1 MLILVSH
8 TLWNESWESVQKF
21 CCGERDSRLSKYDL
35 YVRPLEVLEPSDI
48 QSADAHIVEYF
59 HPYAQLLAASLSA
72 DMNAIIAQ
80 MEVDRFNSR
89 SDHTFEDRAREIWR
103 PFIRLRMSLG
113 RCSHHLPLFNK
124 LHGKSKKMKALLLD
138 FNTIV
143 GQAREFE
150 RELGVHFQMQVA
162 IRTYEESVLSRKVG
176 YLAFF
181 FLSVSLTASIFGTNV
196 DLFSHQSL
204 RIYGLVTLGVAV
216 LFISILYVTL
226 NCPMAKLLYGVK
238 QRWAWLKWVGK
249 KVKARKQ
256 EQSADLE
263 KGPRN

>member
-89 SDHTFEDRAREIWR
+89 SDHTFEDRVKDIWL
-103 PFIRLRMSLG
+103 PFVRLRMSLG
-113 RCSHHLPLFNK
+113 RCQHHLPLFNK
-124 LHGKSKKMKALLLD
+124 LYGRSKKMRALLLD

-150 RELGVHFQMQVA
+150 RELGVQFQMQVA
-162 IRTYEESVLSRKVG
+162 KRTYEENVLSRKVG

-181 FLSVSLTASIFGTNV
+181 FLSFSLTASIFGTNI
-196 DLFSHQSL
+196 DLLSHQSMQT
-204 RIYGLVTLGVAV
+204 YGLVTIGVAV
-216 LFISILYVTL
+216 FFLSILYVIL
-226 NCPMAKLLYGVK
+226 NWPNGVK
-238 QRWAWLKWVGK
+238 QHWAWLKRVGK